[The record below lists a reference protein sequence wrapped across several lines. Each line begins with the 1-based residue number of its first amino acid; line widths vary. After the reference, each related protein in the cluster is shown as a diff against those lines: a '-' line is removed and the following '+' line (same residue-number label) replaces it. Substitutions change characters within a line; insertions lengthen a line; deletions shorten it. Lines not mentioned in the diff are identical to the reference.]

1 MWGVKKVFRNLQ
13 KKFFYEKWLIW
24 HNYTLMGNSLN
35 NIMDLSERYYTVDE
49 IIRMIEMWRDECIE
63 YEKKNKEDK

>member
-13 KKFFYEKWLIW
+13 KKFFYEKWVIW
-24 HNYTLMGNSLN
+24 YNYTLMGNSLN

-49 IIRMIEMWRDECIE
+49 IIRMIEMWSDECIE
-63 YEKKNKEDK
+63 WNKNKEEDK

>member
-1 MWGVKKVFRNLQ
+1 MEESIPKFTEKV
-13 KKFFYEKWLIW
+13 FYEKWIVW
-24 HNYTLMGNSLN
+24 HNYTLIGNCLN

-49 IIRMIEMWRDECIE
+49 IVKMIEMWRDECVE